1 MAETGSPQFVMA
13 SNPLSSASGI
23 ICAINMLMYMFLF
36 LWLNKTRLEYMGLPW
51 AYWRECRSV
60 YKWSMAAIVVTQ
72 SIGVVVAS
80 IAPIL
85 RCFTVLSFKSFAKQN
100 RNYFSVFKVDK
111 YWTENFSEWKESCIS
126 FLSSGRRSRA
136 LLHNSKNFI
145 LSFCIG
151 FQKVVVVSCKIIGL
165 LPIVVVIPFVYFSC
179 CFNLVKRMLFNT
191 STALSSVETN
201 EDFSKYVLL
210 VEDNTQLA
218 KRTMKGIS
226 ESMNRLI
233 QKAEKKQHNNLLKL
247 LEEFVGESAALND
260 VVTFDNDQVQSPL
273 PVEHVNSW
281 SLPIISLTCITVVIP
296 DSRQDRVDNLLK
308 SVGEGLLYTRLVE
321 ETLNREA
328 VYVNIRRATMTLW
341 YEVEE
346 NCKWLETTLERN
358 AYEGK
363 NSKTPK
369 DIIKLF
375 AHSAEKNLNEF
386 DRSTNGELVEK
397 ENLPRKVIA
406 ANSMYRIAKTILH
419 M

>member
-23 ICAINMLMYMFLF
+23 ICAISMLMYMFLF
-36 LWLNKTRLEYMGLPW
+36 LWLNKTLLEYMGLPW

-72 SIGVVVAS
+72 SIGVVVGS

-85 RCFTVLSFKSFAKQN
+85 RCFTVLSFRSFAKQN

-201 EDFSKYVLL
+201 EDLSKYVLL

-273 PVEHVNSW
+273 PVEYVNSW
-281 SLPIISLTCITVVIP
+281 SLPVISLTCITVVIP

-346 NCKWLETTLERN
+346 NCKWLETTLE
-358 AYEGK
+358 
-363 NSKTPK
+363 
-369 DIIKLF
+369 
-375 AHSAEKNLNEF
+375 
-386 DRSTNGELVEK
+386 
-397 ENLPRKVIA
+397 
-406 ANSMYRIAKTILH
+406 
-419 M
+419 